1 MLYER
6 PTPTS
11 AKTDRHQE
19 QMAAAAPTIPWA
31 PRATRPLIACSSSEL
46 REKASVTRTEHGE
59 PPQREI
65 ALALQYTQAVEQAG
79 GVPVI
84 VPPLAGATIDPLL
97 DCASGLL
104 LSGGPDIHPSAY
116 GEEPDPQLG
125 PAWPEL
131 DSIELAITRQALER
145 GMPILA
151 VCRGLQLLNVARGG
165 TLVQHL
171 PDRVGERV
179 HHRQDVSG
187 GRTTHWVRDRARVA
201 ARRDPRPHPHHGQLV
216 PPPGRRPP
224 RRGARPHGVGQ
235 RRDDRGPRGPVAS
248 VRRRRAVARRV
259 AGQPPPAR
267 RAVPAFV
274 QAAARYSAQRHA
286 PAAVSAV
293 A

>member
-1 MLYER
+1 
-6 PTPTS
+6 
-11 AKTDRHQE
+11 
-19 QMAAAAPTIPWA
+19 MAVAAPPIPWA
-31 PRATRPLIACSSSEL
+31 PGAARPLIACSSSEL
-46 REKASVTRTEHGE
+46 REKATIARTEHGE
-59 PPQREI
+59 PANREI
-65 ALALQYTQAVEQAG
+65 ALGLQYTQAVEQAG

-84 VPPLAGATIDPLL
+84 VPPVASATIDPLL

-125 PAWPEL
+125 PTWPEL
-131 DSIELAITRQALER
+131 DSIELSITRQALDR

-179 HHRQDVSG
+179 HHRQDAAG
-187 GRTTHWVRDRARVA
+187 GRTTHWVRIERGSQLATILDRHRTTVNSFHHQAVDRLGEGLVPTAWASDGMIEGLEDPSRPFVVA
-201 ARRDPRPHPHHGQLV
+201 VQWHAESLISRRPHAALF
-216 PPPGRRPP
+216 
-224 RRGARPHGVGQ
+224 A
-235 RRDDRGPRGPVAS
+235 
-248 VRRRRAVARRV
+248 
-259 AGQPPPAR
+259 
-267 RAVPAFV
+267 AFV
-274 QAAARYSAQRHA
+274 QAAAQYSAQRRA